1 MTIFSFPR
9 YAPLALAIAA
19 CTVAGAHAQTSST
32 QPSSTERR
40 SSVLPYT
47 QDGYIGLSGGRSAY
61 SLNGGPSGLGL
72 AYDDSDS
79 AYKLYAG
86 GFFHPNVGVELGYLN
101 AGTARRLG
109 GETKAHGF
117 NLSLVGRA
125 PLTEQFAVFGKIG
138 TTYGRTRTS
147 GLAATG
153 VELGKE
159 NGFGLSYGLGARWAF
174 TPQWAAVVEW
184 ERHKFKFS
192 DGGDHVNLTTVGV
205 QYRF

>member
-32 QPSSTERR
+32 QPSSAERR

-125 PLTEQFAVFGKIG
+125 PLTEQFDVFGKIG

-153 VELGKE
+153 VDRISIGAITKDVKAVDFSLR
-159 NGFGLSYGLGARWAF
+159 FDLSFAQQKSGA
-174 TPQWAAVVEW
+174 
-184 ERHKFKFS
+184 
-192 DGGDHVNLTTVGV
+192 
-205 QYRF
+205 